1 MFGLGQIYQTGFV
14 VADMNAALDRWTA
27 SGVGPFFL
35 RTLDLG
41 GSMDGSPVNFTA
53 RIALGYSDD
62 MQVELIEVIGGDRSP
77 YPPPQPSHAQYLHHL
92 AFQVEDVRA
101 ETDRLVRRGMRVNYE
116 LSFGEADYAYL
127 AFEAGGGSGLV
138 ELLPVRAES
147 TRRDAAYKMAA
158 ANWRGEDAVRS
169 PLGIQA

>member
-35 RTLDLG
+35 HTLDLG